1 MLRNYVC
8 TIDLWGGDKIIKET
22 VTANDPNKASQ
33 RARDLAH
40 KKTKTPYPM
49 IKVINVEIAK

>member
-8 TIDLWGGDKIIKET
+8 TISLWGGDKIIKEI
-22 VTANDPNKASQ
+22 VAANNPNKASQ
-33 RARDLAH
+33 RARDVAH

-49 IKVINVEIAK
+49 IQVTKVEIAK